1 MKSGLR
7 GPGSGTVAALRSC
20 LTGTFTWILG
30 KRVIIQPSGCA
41 PSVGRDLVKIAD
53 QKEENLM
60 GVGGISIW
68 QLLIVLVIVLLLF
81 GTKKLRNM
89 GGDLGGAIKGFRS
102 SMKEVKEGDSDSD
115 GEDPETADQQA
126 EASQDDLADVE
137 ATEDVKTEK
146 V

>member
-1 MKSGLR
+1 
-7 GPGSGTVAALRSC
+7 
-20 LTGTFTWILG
+20 
-30 KRVIIQPSGCA
+30 
-41 PSVGRDLVKIAD
+41 
-53 QKEENLM
+53 M

-68 QLLIVLVIVLLLF
+68 QLLIVLVIMLLLF

-102 SMKEVKEGDSDSD
+102 SIKEVKAGDSDSD
-115 GEDPETADQQA
+115 SDSEDPETADQQA
-126 EASQDDLADVE
+126 EATQDDLADVE